1 VTIISKTTTRKRGT
15 RRTDTGSIPASTVDL
30 GALLTRF
37 AEPLERELRRAVP
50 TPERSSLYTMLAYH
64 LGWVDADGRPTRGQ
78 RGKQLRPTLL
88 LLADEAAGGDPAAA
102 MPAAAAV
109 ELLHNFS
116 LIHDD
121 IQDRSAERHGRRVVW
136 SVWGVAQGINA
147 GDAMHAAAAL
157 SALRCAELGAPPE
170 VALDVARL
178 LHECC
183 LRLVEGQYLDLQ
195 FERRDDVSP
204 ADYLAMI
211 DGKTGALL
219 ATSIEIGALL
229 GGGAAHREE
238 WRAFGRHLGRAFQIV
253 DDVLGIW
260 GDQRVTGKP
269 AADDVVRGKRTL
281 PFLVAAELLPP
292 EEAGRLRALYALPA
306 RDASAVAEAIG
317 LMERSG
323 ARRAAHLDAERHVDE
338 ALRALDATGARARGG
353 DELRAIARFVVER
366 DR

>member
-1 VTIISKTTTRKRGT
+1 VTTISKTTTSKKRT
-15 RRTDTGSIPASTVDL
+15 KRTDTGSISASTVDL
-30 GALLTRF
+30 GGLLTRF
-37 AEPLERELRRAVP
+37 AEPLERELRRAIP
-50 TPERSSLYTMLAYH
+50 TSERSSLYTMLAYH
-64 LGWVDADGRPTRGQ
+64 LGWVDADGHPSRGR

-136 SVWGVAQGINA
+136 SVWGAAQGINA

-157 SALRCAELGAPPE
+157 SALRCAELGTPAE
-170 VALDVARL
+170 VVLEVARL

-195 FERRDDVSP
+195 FEQRDEVSA

-229 GGGAAHREE
+229 GGGAARREE

-269 AADDVVRGKRTL
+269 AADDVVKGKRTL
-281 PFLVAAELLPP
+281 PFLLAAERLPP
-292 EEAGRLRALYALPA
+292 ADAARLRALYALPA
-306 RDASAVAEAIG
+306 RDADAVAEAIR

-323 ARRAAHLDAERHVDE
+323 ARGAAERDAHRHRDE

-353 DELRAIARFVVER
+353 EELRAIARFVVER